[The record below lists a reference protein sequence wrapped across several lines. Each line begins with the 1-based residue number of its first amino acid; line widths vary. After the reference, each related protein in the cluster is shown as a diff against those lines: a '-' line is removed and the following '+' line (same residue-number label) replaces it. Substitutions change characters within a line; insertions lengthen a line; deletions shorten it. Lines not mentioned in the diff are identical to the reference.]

1 MRISDKKINR
11 ITKNI
16 LAFLENDKET
26 RILGDMATIE
36 AEIKSIII
44 TDLKEEDIIE
54 EEAKKILEE
63 HSNVI
68 AGENID
74 YMALLN
80 RTKRQIA
87 RQRGFVL

>member
-11 ITKNI
+11 ITRKIMELLQHDKNV
-16 LAFLENDKET
+16 
-26 RILGDMATIE
+26 RVLGDIATIE

-54 EEAKKILEE
+54 EEAKKILEQ
-63 HSNVI
+63 HANII

-87 RQRGFVL
+87 KQRGFVL